1 MQLTKIRIGT
11 KDLPIRI
18 DYNVIEVIEEEFET
32 LEKFRMKLLG
42 FTWKRNEDG
51 TYVYDDEGRPKPE
64 ITKPSIKAMKR
75 MLVLMVNEGLKADAY
90 ERHTEYE
97 PMDDDQIIMECE
109 LEQMYL
115 VQIIE
120 EELARCQRVKKP
132 IPGEAGGKS
141 KKRSTSP
148 G

>member
-1 MQLTKIRIGT
+1 
-11 KDLPIRI
+11 
-18 DYNVIEVIEEEFET
+18 
-32 LEKFRMKLLG
+32 
-42 FTWKRNEDG
+42 
-51 TYVYDDEGRPKPE
+51 
-64 ITKPSIKAMKR
+64 MKR

-90 ERHTEYE
+90 ERHAEYE

-132 IPGEAGGKS
+132 IPGGEGGKS
-141 KKRSTSP
+141 KKKLTSP
-148 G
+148 R